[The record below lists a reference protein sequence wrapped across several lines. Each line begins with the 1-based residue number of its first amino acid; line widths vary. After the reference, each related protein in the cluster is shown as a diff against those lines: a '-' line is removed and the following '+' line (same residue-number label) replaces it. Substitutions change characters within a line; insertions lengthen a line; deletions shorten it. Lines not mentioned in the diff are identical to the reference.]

1 MYGFLTSLDVAGYNW
16 QTLNSIPGTFK
27 GFDVLVLDPTHIAAD
42 FAVNYEMCE
51 VGLILDQFKSM
62 AGLDYASIGDN
73 ATRYLGVLMIESPE
87 AR

>member
-1 MYGFLTSLDVAGYNW
+1 
-16 QTLNSIPGTFK
+16 
-27 GFDVLVLDPTHIAAD
+27 
-42 FAVNYEMCE
+42 MCE

-73 ATRYLGVLMIESPE
+73 TTRYLGVLMIESPE